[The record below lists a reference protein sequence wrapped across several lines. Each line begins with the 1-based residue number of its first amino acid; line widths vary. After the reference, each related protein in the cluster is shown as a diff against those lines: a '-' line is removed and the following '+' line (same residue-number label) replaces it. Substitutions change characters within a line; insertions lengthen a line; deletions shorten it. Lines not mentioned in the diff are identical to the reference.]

1 MTGGVSAPA
10 PRRRGAPAL
19 FLLATAAA
27 AAAWAANLV
36 LAEVHPG
43 NAWSLAYGVAA
54 AALLLLAAAYG
65 ARRRMMRV
73 ASRFRAGSAAGW
85 LGLHVWG
92 GSLFL
97 LLLLMHSGFRL
108 PTGAITG
115 WLWWLSWWT
124 VASGIAGRM
133 LQRWIPRLLASGLT
147 TEVLYERIPELVEDV
162 RGRAAELAAGAHEAI
177 AALHRGLEPELAAP
191 RRRWLFFVDI
201 TAGRERRRREF
212 GHLRRLLGGEDRQ
225 RLDRLEELYR
235 TKLEADAHYTLQHAL
250 RLWLYLHVPAAVLL
264 VALLAAHLYAVWAY

>member
-1 MTGGVSAPA
+1 MANGVSAPA
-10 PRRRGAPAL
+10 PRRWGVPPL

-36 LAEVHPG
+36 FAEFEAG
-43 NAWSLAYGVAA
+43 NAWSLAYGAGA
-54 AALLLLAAAYG
+54 AALLVLAAGYG
-65 ARRRMMRV
+65 VRRRMMRV

-97 LLLLMHSGFRL
+97 LLMLMHSGFRL
-108 PTGAITG
+108 PSGVITSG
-115 WLWWLSWWT
+115 LWWLSWWT

-133 LQRWIPRLLASGLT
+133 LQRWIPRMLASGLT
-147 TEVLYERIPELVEDV
+147 TEVLYERIPELVEDL
-162 RGRAAELAAGAHEAI
+162 RESAAEVAAGSHEAI

-212 GHLRRLLGGEDRQ
+212 SHLRRLLGGEERE
-225 RLDRLEELYR
+225 RLDRLEGLYR
-235 TKLEADAHYTLQHAL
+235 TKLEADAHYTLQQAL
-250 RLWLYLHVPAAVLL
+250 RLWLYLHVPGSLLL